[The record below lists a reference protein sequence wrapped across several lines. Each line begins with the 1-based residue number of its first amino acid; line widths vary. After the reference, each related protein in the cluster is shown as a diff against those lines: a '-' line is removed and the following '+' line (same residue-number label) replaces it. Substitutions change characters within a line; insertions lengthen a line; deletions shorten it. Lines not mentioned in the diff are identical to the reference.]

1 MNMAVESLNRN
12 AAPITG
18 LDVNHSKKGAF
29 AEELQ
34 NATSLVK
41 FYIR

>member
-1 MNMAVESLNRN
+1 MNMAVETLNRN

-18 LDVNHSKKGAF
+18 LDVNYAKKGAF

-34 NATSLVK
+34 VTKRSSVVHH
-41 FYIR
+41 